1 MFWKNNCKSKLLTK
15 NSTPLY
21 NFTILKYDFDVWLSE
36 MNFRVKER
44 LKSLISKLN
53 DVTKGILREKAELI
67 CKNNGLNISKILVAI
82 KTESKYLNLKSKH
95 LQKKLNSPIKL
106 AKLSKKLFSKYNK
119 YCFTGDKSFELKDGV
134 EGSYFVPSLSSQIIE
149 FDPQYEF
156 LVDIALT
163 FGYNLEFRK
172 QYDLYDYKFKLM
184 KQSFR
189 RSDNLKSFISYR
201 QNTNLGLEKEIKE
214 RKDIEDSNYLN
225 LCSQS
230 VSYFVNDLIKKT
242 KSKKNHDLNKEFG
255 TLSIQNFSW
264 SNDRLISKL
273 IDDHLEGSTIIEGTK
288 LQWESEWSESSMTY
302 TQWFCAEFL
311 FGSYTQL
318 INYDIKEIKEKNLIK
333 ALIIKRHNAIVDYV
347 KNFQI
352 DSEADKCFS
361 NTRWNYILQEIVDYE
376 AIAKTTKEANIEKE
390 FILQEEKAKE
400 DGFDAI
406 SGIESCYGML
416 KVLYFR
422 KYFWSMKT
430 FLNQKSFKGIIGQGI
445 WKDNIFKSK

>member
-1 MFWKNNCKSKLLTK
+1 
-15 NSTPLY
+15 
-21 NFTILKYDFDVWLSE
+21 
-36 MNFRVKER
+36 
-44 LKSLISKLN
+44 
-53 DVTKGILREKAELI
+53 
-67 CKNNGLNISKILVAI
+67 
-82 KTESKYLNLKSKH
+82 
-95 LQKKLNSPIKL
+95 
-106 AKLSKKLFSKYNK
+106 
-119 YCFTGDKSFELKDGV
+119 
-134 EGSYFVPSLSSQIIE
+134 
-149 FDPQYEF
+149 
-156 LVDIALT
+156 
-163 FGYNLEFRK
+163 
-172 QYDLYDYKFKLM
+172 M

-225 LCSQS
+225 LWSQS

-255 TLSIQNFSW
+255 TLTIQNFPW

-318 INYDIKEIKEKNLIK
+318 LNYDIKEIKEKNLIK

-347 KNFQI
+347 KNYQI

-406 SGIESCYGML
+406 SGIESCYGMF
-416 KVLYFR
+416 KVLNFR

-445 WKDNIFKSK
+445 WKENIFKSK